1 MSPISQALI
10 ITVIGMGLVFI
21 AIIALWGL
29 MELMVR
35 VTARYAR
42 KEEAEESEGAGEEA
56 EPAAESVTEAVDGL
70 ADLKR
75 KVAAA
80 AVALALAQEA
90 EQPVYSQVASYTSGS
105 AWQAVSRGGQL
116 NQRASL
122 YSRKSRGN

>member
-1 MSPISQALI
+1 MSPINSALI
-10 ITVIGMGLVFI
+10 ITAIGMGLVFI

-35 VTARYAR
+35 VTARYATG
-42 KEEAEESEGAGEEA
+42 EETAESEEGAEET
-56 EPAAESVTEAVDGL
+56 EPAVEFAAESVAGHTE
-70 ADLKR
+70 LKR

-80 AVALALAQEA
+80 AVVLALAQEA
-90 EQPVYSQVASYTSGS
+90 EQPVYAQMSSYTSGS

-122 YSRKSRGN
+122 YSRKLKGK